1 MKIGIIGGGIAGLTA
16 AYELAKQGHEVAVFE
31 KETEL
36 GGQAGTFLIEGTR
49 LERFYHHLFTSD
61 RHILQL
67 IDELGLSPRMRWIDS
82 QVGLF
87 HHGKV
92 YDFVTPLDLLRF
104 TPLSLPNRLWA
115 GLVSIYLQ
123 RQADWRKYE
132 GITAKEWLERYAGKS
147 VYNAIWEPLL
157 RSKFGDSYDEVSM
170 TWFWGKMRL
179 RFGSR
184 PKGMQ
189 KEQLGYMEGSFQLL
203 IAGLEKRIKEMGGE
217 VYTNAPVERVVV
229 EEGKATGLKFKVQSS
244 KLTPLKKACSEA
256 RPRADFRTRGR
267 LRELFSVDSK
277 FKVPEE
283 HPTWNLEPGTRN
295 FDVIIATVPSFAFT
309 EMVPELPSDYVG
321 KLRHAKYQSALCLVL
336 KMKQPLSHIYW
347 MNISDPG
354 IPFVAAIEHTNY
366 MPPEVYGDK
375 HVLYLSNYLPL
386 GSPLF
391 ALSKDELLQK
401 YLPHV
406 QRINPKFDLDWVEES
421 WLFRDDAGQPIITC
435 HYSQQVPDH
444 RTPIQGLYLA
454 NTSQIYP
461 EDRGM
466 NYSVHLGQKIASIV
480 QAQ

>member
-1 MKIGIIGGGIAGLTA
+1 MKIGIIGGGVAGLTA
-16 AYELAKQGHEVAVFE
+16 AYELARKGHEVAVFE
-31 KETEL
+31 KEAEL
-36 GGQAGTFLIEGTR
+36 GGQAGTFPIEGTR

-67 IDELGLSPRMRWIDS
+67 INELGLSPRMRWIDS

-87 HHGKV
+87 HGGKV

-115 GLVSIYLQ
+115 GLVSVYLQ
-123 RQADWRKYE
+123 RQADWQKYE
-132 GITAKEWLERYAGKS
+132 SITAKEWLERYAGRS

-203 IAGLEKRIKEMGGE
+203 IVELEKRIKELGGA
-217 VYTNAPVERVVV
+217 VYTSTPVERVVV
-229 EEGKATGLKFKVQSS
+229 EEGKATGLKFKVPEDRPTRNP
-244 KLTPLKKACSEA
+244 KLE
-256 RPRADFRTRGR
+256 
-267 LRELFSVDSK
+267 
-277 FKVPEE
+277 
-283 HPTWNLEPGTRN
+283 TRN
-295 FDVIIATVPSFAFT
+295 FNAIIATVPSFAFT
-309 EMVPELPSDYVG
+309 EMAPELPSDYVG
-321 KLRHAKYQSALCLVL
+321 KLRHIKYQSALCLVL
-336 KMKQPLSHIYW
+336 KMKRPLSHIYW
-347 MNISDPG
+347 MNISDPT

-366 MPPEVYGDK
+366 MPAEVYGGK
-375 HVLYLSNYLPL
+375 HVLYLSNYLSVD
-386 GSPLF
+386 SPLF

-406 QRINPKFDLDWVEES
+406 QRINPEFDLDWVEES

-444 RTPIQGLYLA
+444 RTPIKGLYLA

-466 NYSVHLGQKIASIV
+466 NYSVHLGQKIAGIV
-480 QAQ
+480 QGFKV

>member
-31 KETEL
+31 KEAEL
-36 GGQAGTFLIEGTR
+36 GGQASTFPVEGTR

-61 RHILQL
+61 RHIIQL
-67 IDELGLSPRMRWIDS
+67 INELGLSSKMRWIDS

-87 HHGKV
+87 HGGQV

-115 GLVSIYLQ
+115 GLVSVYLQ
-123 RQADWRKYE
+123 RQADWQKYE
-132 GITAKEWLERYAGKS
+132 GITAKEWLEKYAGKS
-147 VYNAIWEPLL
+147 VYKAIWEPLL

-203 IAGLEKRIKEMGGE
+203 IAELEKRIKELGGE
-217 VYTNAPVERVVV
+217 VYTNAPVEQVVV
-229 EEGKATGLKFKVQSS
+229 KEGKATGLKFQVPSS
-244 KLTPLKKACSEA
+244 
-256 RPRADFRTRGR
+256 RFQ
-267 LRELFSVDSK
+267 
-277 FKVPEE
+277 VPGESS
-283 HPTWNLEPGTRN
+283 TWNLEPETWN
-295 FDVIIATVPSFAFT
+295 CNVIVATVPSFVFT
-309 EMVPELPSDYVG
+309 EMAPELPSYYVG

-336 KMKQPLSHIYW
+336 KMKRPLSHIYW
-347 MNISDPG
+347 MNISDPS

-366 MPPEVYGDK
+366 MPPEVYKDR

-391 ALSKDELLQK
+391 ALSQDELLQK

-406 QRINPKFDLDWVEES
+406 QRINPEFDLDWVEES

-466 NYSVHLGQKIASIV
+466 NYSVHLGQKIAGIV
-480 QAQ
+480 HQFQV